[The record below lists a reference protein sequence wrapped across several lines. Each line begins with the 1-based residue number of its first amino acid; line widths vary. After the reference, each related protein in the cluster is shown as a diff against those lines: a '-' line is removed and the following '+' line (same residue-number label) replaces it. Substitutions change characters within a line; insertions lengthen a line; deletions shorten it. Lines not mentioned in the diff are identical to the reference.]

1 MTPRYTFDWRKWH
14 FSQMFPNFR
23 KNKREILPRN
33 LPLGLNWS
41 FLSSRSIN
49 LLLYRALGFR
59 KATFL
64 FDARDLYTNNN
75 AANRGVSFIASLVNP
90 IRRSIRLAEGHGN
103 TNTSFFPFHFL
114 SFFSLPLFFVL
125 AFLMFIA
132 IVQRSALKLM
142 ISTCRFVWRVT
153 KSVLQS
159 LYDSLLF
166 TAVSDDTR
174 PRKPRGS

>member
-1 MTPRYTFDWRKWH
+1 
-14 FSQMFPNFR
+14 MFPNFR

-41 FLSSRSIN
+41 FLSSRSVI

-103 TNTSFFPFHFL
+103 TNTSFFPFPF
-114 SFFSLPLFFVL
+114 SFFFFPSSFLRFGLFNVHRYRSTFCFKTHDFHMPFRLTSDEVC
-125 AFLMFIA
+125 IA
-132 IVQRSALKLM
+132 ITLRQPPVYS
-142 ISTCRFVWRVT
+142 RF
-153 KSVLQS
+153 
-159 LYDSLLF
+159 
-166 TAVSDDTR
+166 
-174 PRKPRGS
+174 G